1 MRNNFDLQLNKLN
14 RDLIG
19 MGALCESAIDGA
31 IKALISH
38 TAKLANDV
46 ISTEEVINERER
58 EIQSLCL
65 KLLLEQQPV
74 ARDLRTIFAALK
86 MITDMERIGDQA
98 ADIAEIILTSSF
110 ENNQNST
117 HIVKMAKAA
126 SRMVTQSV
134 DAFVKRDLE
143 LARSVMGMDDEVD
156 ELFDV
161 LKNELFKLIR
171 ESVDNAED
179 AIDLLMIAKYLERI
193 GDHAVN
199 IAEWVEFAVCGS
211 HRKFSPENTEKID

>member
-74 ARDLRTIFAALK
+74 ARDLRTI
-86 MITDMERIGDQA
+86 
-98 ADIAEIILTSSF
+98 S
-110 ENNQNST
+110 
-117 HIVKMAKAA
+117 AA
-126 SRMVTQSV
+126 SRTHKRTQTVHLAGRLSFVNSSV
-134 DAFVKRDLE
+134 HRG
-143 LARSVMGMDDEVD
+143 AR
-156 ELFDV
+156 
-161 LKNELFKLIR
+161 
-171 ESVDNAED
+171 
-179 AIDLLMIAKYLERI
+179 
-193 GDHAVN
+193 
-199 IAEWVEFAVCGS
+199 
-211 HRKFSPENTEKID
+211 